1 VKEKWGAEQKKI
13 QIKKKYRSLFE
24 LSPAGVYQTTPSGKI
39 LACNNT
45 FVKMLGYDSQKE
57 LLGENAKLFYFA
69 DKDWDDVL
77 NLLQDKGKLENH
89 EIKLKNKKGHPVYMI
104 ENCSLQK
111 DNITGEEIIE
121 GVLIDITERKKA
133 EEKYKTILNTT
144 IEGVYLV
151 NLEGKILDTNDSY
164 CKMIGYSR
172 DELLKMS
179 VKNIDVIDTEEVI
192 KNRIQYIMKTGF
204 ASFETRH
211 KRKDGRIIDIEA
223 SCNFLEDEKEKLFV
237 FMGDITE
244 CKKAE
249 ALLLKSQQR
258 YKSLLDN
265 MNEGFIVDDIS
276 GKLTFANKAFLEIYG
291 LTENDINN
299 FVLEDYVAPEYRQQL
314 RDRHNRRMA
323 GEKVPDI
330 FEYDG
335 LRKDGKRIWLQ
346 VRVNP
351 VIENGIIMGTQS
363 LVSDITERK
372 KTEQDL
378 KKSKFDLTEAQR
390 IAHIGSWFL
399 NISEPGKMPG
409 QIIWSEET
417 YKIYGVS
424 PENFIPTA
432 ESLLSLIH
440 PDERP
445 LMQNGMNASKKVEK
459 HNEIEFRVVL
469 PDGTLRFLSGRGE
482 MNYDNRNKPL
492 NVRGTVQDITERK
505 IAENTMCESEETF
518 RRLFNESSDPI
529 MILHNAEFTD
539 CNRSTV
545 SIFGYSSRQEILNK
559 KPWDISPEKQP
570 DGWLS
575 AGKAQEI
582 IAIALQQGYNRF
594 EWVHT
599 KSDGTE
605 FPVEVMLT
613 PFILKGKQVVY
624 SILRD
629 ITERKAAEIEL
640 SQKESYL
647 RTLIKSIP
655 GLLFRVDKHGRF
667 LDFKADEESLLALKP
682 EIFLGKTMYEI
693 WPTEVA
699 DFHMGYIKKAPDSNE
714 TALYDYSMPDLSG
727 ELRFLRQ
734 E

>member
-1 VKEKWGAEQKKI
+1 
-13 QIKKKYRSLFE
+13 
-24 LSPAGVYQTTPSGKI
+24 
-39 LACNNT
+39 
-45 FVKMLGYDSQKE
+45 
-57 LLGENAKLFYFA
+57 
-69 DKDWDDVL
+69 
-77 NLLQDKGKLENH
+77 
-89 EIKLKNKKGHPVYMI
+89 
-104 ENCSLQK
+104 
-111 DNITGEEIIE
+111 
-121 GVLIDITERKKA
+121 
-133 EEKYKTILNTT
+133 
-144 IEGVYLV
+144 
-151 NLEGKILDTNDSY
+151 
-164 CKMIGYSR
+164 
-172 DELLKMS
+172 
-179 VKNIDVIDTEEVI
+179 
-192 KNRIQYIMKTGF
+192 
-204 ASFETRH
+204 
-211 KRKDGRIIDIEA
+211 
-223 SCNFLEDEKEKLFV
+223 
-237 FMGDITE
+237 
-244 CKKAE
+244 
-249 ALLLKSQQR
+249 
-258 YKSLLDN
+258 
-265 MNEGFIVDDIS
+265 
-276 GKLTFANKAFLEIYG
+276 
-291 LTENDINN
+291 
-299 FVLEDYVAPEYRQQL
+299 
-314 RDRHNRRMA
+314 
-323 GEKVPDI
+323 
-330 FEYDG
+330 
-335 LRKDGKRIWLQ
+335 
-346 VRVNP
+346 
-351 VIENGIIMGTQS
+351 
-363 LVSDITERK
+363 
-372 KTEQDL
+372 
-378 KKSKFDLTEAQR
+378 
-390 IAHIGSWFL
+390 
-399 NISEPGKMPG
+399 
-409 QIIWSEET
+409 
-417 YKIYGVS
+417 
-424 PENFIPTA
+424 
-432 ESLLSLIH
+432 
-440 PDERP
+440 
-445 LMQNGMNASKKVEK
+445 
-459 HNEIEFRVVL
+459 
-469 PDGTLRFLSGRGE
+469 

-613 PFILKGKQVVY
+613 PIILKGKQVVY

-682 EIFLGKTMYEI
+682 EIFLGKPMYEI

-727 ELRFLRQ
+727 ELQFLRQ